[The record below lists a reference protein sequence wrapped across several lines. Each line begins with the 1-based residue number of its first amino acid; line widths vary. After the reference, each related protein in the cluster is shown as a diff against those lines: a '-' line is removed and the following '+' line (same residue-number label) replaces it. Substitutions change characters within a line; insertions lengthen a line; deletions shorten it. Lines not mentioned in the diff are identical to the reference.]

1 MHFYL
6 IIHVYYNSDDSDEDI
21 FLNEK
26 EAQDE
31 HEKFV
36 LSYCNIVKTSAKI
49 PEKMAKLLAR
59 RNRFSQIIVSHY
71 LITIFYGCISNCIL
85 TMLSLRY
92 KLGSIYCVVSK
103 YILET

>member
-1 MHFYL
+1 M
-6 IIHVYYNSDDSDEDI
+6 YYNSDDSDEDI

-36 LSYCNIVKTSAKI
+36 LSYSNIVKTSAKI

-59 RNRFSQIIVSHY
+59 RNRFLPDNCKSLSHNY
-71 LITIFYGCISNCIL
+71 FLWMHF
-85 TMLSLRY
+85 
-92 KLGSIYCVVSK
+92 KLHFDYVESEV
-103 YILET
+103 